1 MDKLEIKASFT
12 VDETGTITGIAWPF
26 GSADR
31 VGDVIHKGAFKVSA
45 AMPILF
51 EHDPDRVVGTW
62 ESVNE
67 TDAGLEAK
75 GRLFV
80 DGVPRARDV
89 YGRLRNGRVNG
100 LSIGFRAGETKA
112 RPGGGRDIYSL
123 HVSEI
128 SIVAR
133 PCHPGARIH
142 SVKSAGGAESPEKE
156 IDMENAEVKEDQ
168 PEPKAE
174 AKADP
179 VIDKKEFDAM
189 KGRLDKLEAK
199 SKRPVAANNNHPIAD
214 NDNIETKAFSLYT
227 RRGLEQM
234 DPDERKALTVGT
246 SATAGYLAPETFAA
260 ELIKQLK
267 EFSPIRQYAR
277 VVTIGA
283 PETKYPR
290 RVGSPTAYWVG
301 ENDNRTAS
309 QGSYEQIAIKPH
321 ELATYTDVS
330 AQLLEDNAY
339 DLDGEL
345 QREFA
350 EAFATAEGAA
360 FVAGTGDNNNQ
371 PTGLLVNA
379 DIAEILTGEA
389 ASFPASN
396 PADVLITM
404 YHGLPTTHAQRG
416 VWMMNRNTLATIRKW
431 KDSDGR
437 YLVIDPITDGMPI
450 TMLGRPIVECLDM
463 PDIEADAYPIV
474 FGDLQGYRIID
485 RIQLQVLRDPFS
497 RATNGE
503 IRFHARRRTG
513 GDVTHPDRFLKLK
526 VAAS

>member
-67 TDAGLEAK
+67 TDAGLEVK

-128 SIVAR
+128 SIVAN
-133 PCHPGARIH
+133 PCHPDARIH
-142 SVKSAGGAESPEKE
+142 SVKSAGGAASPEKE
-156 IDMENAEVKEDQ
+156 IDMENAEVKEEQ

-174 AKADP
+174 AKAEP

-214 NDNIETKAFSLYT
+214 NDN
-227 RRGLEQM
+227 
-234 DPDERKALTVGT
+234 ERKAFESTLRSTSGGEKKTLTITAPGT
-246 SATAGYLAPETFAA
+246 GGDIAPPEFYNTIIEKLTQKSPVRALASTMSMGGPLLQIPRLVDPVTPGSVTETGTKPESEPTF
-260 ELIKQLK
+260 
-267 EFSPIRQYAR
+267 
-277 VVTIGA
+277 
-283 PETKYPR
+283 
-290 RVGSPTAYWVG
+290 
-301 ENDNRTAS
+301 
-309 QGSYEQIAIKPH
+309 EQIDLKPF
-321 ELATYTDVS
+321 EQAVIVPVS
-330 AQLLEDNAY
+330 QITLEDNAVN
-339 DLDGEL
+339 LSTWLANHIASRFGKVEASWFVTGDGTT
-345 QREFA
+345 Q
-350 EAFATAEGAA
+350 AEGVLTSAEVQEFDASGAA
-360 FVAGTGDNNNQ
+360 LTTDDLIDAFYS
-371 PTGLLVNA
+371 
-379 DIAEILTGEA
+379 IASEYA
-389 ASFPASN
+389 ANGAW
-396 PADVLITM
+396 L
-404 YHGLPTTHAQRG
+404 
-416 VWMMNRNTLATIRKW
+416 MNRKTMAAVRKLR
-431 KDSDGR
+431 DG
-437 YLVIDPITDGMPI
+437 DGNLIWQSGLQAGQPPLI
-450 TMLGRPIVECLDM
+450 LGRPVYEGVDM
-463 PDIEADAYPIV
+463 PDPDAEASPIV
-474 FGDLQGYRIID
+474 FGDFAAGYTIAD
-485 RIQLQVLRDPFS
+485 RVGFQLQIDSVTAFE
-497 RATNGE
+497 NG
-503 IRFHARRRTG
+503 IVKFGARRRVG
-513 GDVTHPDRFLKLK
+513 GRVVLGEALTKITL
-526 VAAS
+526 AAA